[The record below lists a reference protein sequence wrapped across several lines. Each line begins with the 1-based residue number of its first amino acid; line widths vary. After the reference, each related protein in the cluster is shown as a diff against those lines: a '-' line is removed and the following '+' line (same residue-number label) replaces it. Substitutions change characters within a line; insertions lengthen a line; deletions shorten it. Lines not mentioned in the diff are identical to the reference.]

1 MVFASP
7 ISIRCKW
14 KCTNQVQD
22 LYGIYAA
29 CVIGMAL
36 CDAPSPSVHLSYAL
50 PATSV
55 VALVVVC
62 LLVPCKPRRQ
72 GYGLVLLVIV
82 EDDLVLLHK
91 HWLVLAVP
99 QVRHDLELD
108 VRVR

>member
-1 MVFASP
+1 M
-7 ISIRCKW
+7 
-14 KCTNQVQD
+14 
-22 LYGIYAA
+22 L
-29 CVIGMAL
+29 
-36 CDAPSPSVHLSYAL
+36 LSYAL

-108 VRVR
+108 VRVREMKSDHARGAIQVTAHDIWKGCSDEHSMYFVYAPRQM